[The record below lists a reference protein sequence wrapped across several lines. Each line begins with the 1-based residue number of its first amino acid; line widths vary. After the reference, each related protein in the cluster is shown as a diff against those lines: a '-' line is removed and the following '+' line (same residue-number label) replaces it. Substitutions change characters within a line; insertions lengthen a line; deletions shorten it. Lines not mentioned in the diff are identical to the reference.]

1 MIISNFCKS
10 LLGIQVNKVDKTGL
24 TAIYIAA
31 AETKNM
37 EVVRILAKH
46 GAGQISLHPWLGW
59 NSLSQGLSH

>member
-10 LLGIQVNKVDKTGL
+10 ILGIQVNKVDKTGL

-46 GAGQISLHPWLGW
+46 GAGQI
-59 NSLSQGLSH
+59 